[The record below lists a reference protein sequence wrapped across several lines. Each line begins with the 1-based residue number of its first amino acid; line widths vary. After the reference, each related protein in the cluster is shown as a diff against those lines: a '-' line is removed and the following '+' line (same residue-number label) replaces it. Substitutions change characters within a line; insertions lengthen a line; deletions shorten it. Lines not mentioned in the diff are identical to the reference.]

1 MEARPM
7 AGINYSAEILTS
19 KEYSTSA
26 KYVCQLTLHN
36 GQKIIEVILLFKV
49 SKQKARMQKP
59 SMTLKVSFINNS
71 YLLDAAFRQKPPAS
85 SSFTTSPR
93 RTRVR
98 IQMALKQAS
107 TWYWQHQPTFTVCPL
122 AQSFLHLWI
131 SQQMVQKR
139 LLASTLNNS
148 NSYNSITSQR

>member
-1 MEARPM
+1 M

-107 TWYWQHQPTFTVCPL
+107 TWY
-122 AQSFLHLWI
+122 
-131 SQQMVQKR
+131 
-139 LLASTLNNS
+139 
-148 NSYNSITSQR
+148 